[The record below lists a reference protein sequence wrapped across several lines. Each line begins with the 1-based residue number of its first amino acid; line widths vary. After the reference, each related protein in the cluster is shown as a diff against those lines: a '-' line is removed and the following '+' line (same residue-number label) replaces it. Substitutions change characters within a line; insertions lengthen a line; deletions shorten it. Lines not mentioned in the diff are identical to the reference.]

1 MKESKHSV
9 AIKMQTHK
17 HYIGAMN
24 SERSASTRNM
34 RAIHTRPFLNQCSL
48 YYILHEIY
56 MDYLNQNEFDELFIT
71 NKTENIFVKHE
82 LYNIKT
88 KDIYP

>member
-34 RAIHTRPFLNQCSL
+34 RAIQTTGAVKGRPYLEYANL
-48 YYILHEIY
+48 YQGINIHFS
-56 MDYLNQNEFDELFIT
+56 YLSIFIQYLL
-71 NKTENIFVKHE
+71 I
-82 LYNIKT
+82 
-88 KDIYP
+88 